1 MTHTKMLIFLTWVT
15 YEFFSFCFFLFF
27 FVININCFYDQERMK
42 VLVRKNMVK
51 KRKKKKYGHH
61 KI

>member
-15 YEFFSFCFFLFF
+15 YEFFSLCFFSLF
-27 FVININCFYDQERMK
+27 FVINISCFYDQERKK

-51 KRKKKKYGHH
+51 KKKKKYGHH